1 MEQEFIPPEIMVIR
15 PATIFAFIKI
25 FPLILA
31 AFGFLF
37 LAARYYPMLVWLS
50 MAIVCFA
57 WYRYLFIRR
66 SIYEL
71 TAEIIRIRR
80 GIFFRRTDQ
89 VELWRIKDYVITQP
103 FLLQVFGLMDL
114 TLKGTD
120 PENPVI
126 WLRGIPSSDLVDI
139 LRHRVNEARQNSKI
153 VELN

>member
-1 MEQEFIPPEIMVIR
+1 MEQELIPPEIMVIR

-31 AFGFLF
+31 AFAFLF

-50 MAIVCFA
+50 MAIMCFA

-66 SIYEL
+66 SIYEI
-71 TAEIIRIRR
+71 TPEIIRIRR

-89 VELWRIKDYVITQP
+89 VELWRIKDYVITQS
-103 FLLQVFGLMDL
+103 FVLQVFGLMDL

-126 WLRGIPSSDLVDI
+126 WLRGIPRSDLVDI

-153 VELN
+153 IELN